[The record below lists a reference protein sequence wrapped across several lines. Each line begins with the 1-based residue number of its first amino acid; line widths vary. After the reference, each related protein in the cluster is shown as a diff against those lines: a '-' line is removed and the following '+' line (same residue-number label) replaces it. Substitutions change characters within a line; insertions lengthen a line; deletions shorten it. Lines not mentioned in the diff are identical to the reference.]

1 MKTKVSVRYVS
12 GRQEQFEVELF
23 GGAST
28 EARLKDFIKSP
39 MITLQSENELI
50 IIPSTAIEC
59 ITLPMPDAVKGAMA
73 SSTIRKGKRVS

>member
-23 GGAST
+23 GGASAET
-28 EARLKDFIKSP
+28 RLKDFLKSP
-39 MITLQSENELI
+39 SITLQSENELI
-50 IIPSTAIEC
+50 IIPATAIEC
-59 ITLPMPDAVKGAMA
+59 ITLPIPESARGAMA